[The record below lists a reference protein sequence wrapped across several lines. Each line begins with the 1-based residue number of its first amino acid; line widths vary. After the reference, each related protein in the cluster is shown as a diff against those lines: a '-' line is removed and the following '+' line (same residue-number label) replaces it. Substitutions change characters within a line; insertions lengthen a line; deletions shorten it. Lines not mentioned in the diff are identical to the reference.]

1 MKSQTLTTKNQLADL
16 ALACTESSQFA
27 PLVEDLLSLDGKSA
41 KQFNLLAQKAWQLG
55 LLKEATKLL
64 KCSFDLQPKQPVA
77 LQALGVLL
85 IELKQPKAAKSCL
98 ELAISLDANLLP
110 ARLSLGELYIRQRQ
124 FQAAVDC
131 LMERLNR
138 DPNSAETLAN
148 LAIALRPLGRLHE
161 AIRRAEQAIAILPEN
176 PAIHYILAL
185 LLLNDQRWEEGW
197 HHHEWRLP
205 LWSNQGMRLC
215 IPVPKSK
222 AWQGTDPCQTK
233 LLVVSEQGLGDTFQ
247 FIRYGVYL
255 NNRVAHL
262 RVCVPDSLVPLL
274 NYSIPELTIVAES
287 ACALTEQEDWL
298 PLLSAPHVFGINP
311 ENCPISQPYLQAP
324 EERELT
330 WSMRIRR
337 PGRLLVAVHWQG
349 NPKSEIATRVGRSFP
364 LQSLAPL
371 SALPMLDFVSLQKG
385 AGSEQLENCSFRDRF
400 VECQTEISNILDFI
414 ETAAILK
421 CCDLVITSD
430 SGLAHLAGALSVP
443 TWLLLHDS
451 PDWRWGKEADSTH
464 WYPSFRLFRL
474 SLGEAWSKLIDRVVE
489 AMASQT
495 LQLISQLAEQALTC
509 NTASQFAPLSK
520 ELLAVKWP
528 TDEGQTA
535 IQLSK
540 LGQKAWSLGLLN
552 EAVLLF
558 RRSIELQPKQPMTLQ
573 ALGVLLTEMGQT
585 SKAKSC
591 VEYAITLDAN
601 LASAWHLLGK
611 IYISKCNF
619 LYAVDCLEHSLTLD
633 QNSIEAL
640 TNLAIALRPLGRL
653 KEAITRA
660 EQALAL
666 FPDNSALHYNLG
678 LLLLNNQR
686 WVEGWQHYEWRQRLW
701 ADQGMRLCIPVPKP
715 KPWSGTDPGQTKLVV
730 VAEQGL
736 GDTFQFVRYGP
747 HLQQNLAGLRLCVP
761 DSLVSLI
768 SFSYPN
774 LSVVAASTFALT
786 EEEDW
791 IPLLSAPHHFGI
803 NPEDCPSAHPYLQA
817 PDERQ
822 QAWSRRLKRPGKLL
836 VGVHWQGNPKAETG
850 LREGGSFPLQALAP
864 LAIFP
869 ELNFVSLQ
877 KGSGAEQLEN
887 CSFRDRFVECQAEIS
902 STFDFID
909 TAAITKCCDL
919 VITNDSG
926 LAHLAGAL
934 SAPTWLLLHLPA
946 DWRWGEEEETT
957 HWYPSIRLFRQEKDQ
972 SWHMLIQQVIH
983 QLHESFPSLSNQ
995 YRLEFNGAPS
1005 AESRILASFT
1015 CSQPLLRSQSM
1026 PENVRGFVIN
1036 LDRDKVRWNNM
1047 ASQLSKLGWTSS
1059 HKRFKALT
1067 ATQQEANAVGL
1078 STAGELGLWRTTT
1091 SLLNQWLKAKPHDDE
1106 ILHVV
1111 EDDSILHPSI
1121 PTLLELFKL
1130 CEHKVD
1136 IVFTEYGG
1144 FSTEEYYRLRNLLK
1158 DQRWHG
1164 HDIALLNHHQ
1174 YIWGCSSYLLNVNGA
1189 KQILK
1194 SMLHLEENKK
1204 LIPVDNAYRQF
1215 MQNGKLQGAISLPF
1229 FSTVASSAKAP
1240 STIQTGHN
1248 PRVIH
1253 NKNIDIELRRMSYY
1267 QAWEPNRISEVGKEI
1282 VDLFAKQL
1290 PESDLEDAII
1300 NSISGSHSM
1309 RTGPQHFG
1317 QQNAGAN

>member
-349 NPKSEIATRVGRSFP
+349 NPKAEIATRVGRSFP
-364 LQSLAPL
+364 LQTLAPL

-385 AGSEQLENCSFRDRF
+385 AGSEQLETCSFRDRF

-509 NTASQFAPLSK
+509 NTASQFAPLAK
-520 ELLAVKWP
+520 ELLAHKWQS
-528 TDEGQTA
+528 DGGQTA
-535 IQLSK
+535 FQYSK
-540 LGQKAWSLGLLN
+540 LGQKAWNLGLLN
-552 EAVLLF
+552 EAVLLLK
-558 RRSIELQPKQPMTLQ
+558 RSFELEPQQPVVLQ
-573 ALGVLLTEMGQT
+573 ALGVLLIQLD
-585 SKAKSC
+585 KPDPAQSC
-591 VEYAITLDAN
+591 LDLALTLDPN
-601 LASAWHLLGK
+601 LAPARLFLGELH
-611 IYISKCNF
+611 ISQKRF
-619 LYAVDCLEHSLTLD
+619 QTAVDCLEQRLSLD
-633 QNSIEAL
+633 PNSAETL
-640 TNLAIALRPLGRL
+640 TNLALALRPLGRL
-653 KEAITRA
+653 EEAITRA
-660 EQALAL
+660 EMALAVN
-666 FPDNSALHYNLG
+666 PDNSAIHYNLG
-678 LLLLNNQR
+678 LLHLNNHN
-686 WVEGWQHYEWRQRLW
+686 WTEGWYHHEWRQSLW

-715 KPWSGTDPGQTKLVV
+715 KPWSGTDPGLTKLVV

-774 LSVVAASTFALT
+774 LAVVAASTFALT

-803 NPEDCPSAHPYLQA
+803 NPEDYPSAHPYLQA

-850 LREGGSFPLQALAP
+850 LREGRSFPLQALAP

-869 ELNFVSLQ
+869 ELDFVSLQ

-887 CSFRDRFVECQAEIS
+887 CSFQDRFVECQAEIS
-902 STFDFID
+902 STLDFIE

-934 SAPTWLLLHLPA
+934 SAPTWLLLHVPP
-946 DWRWGEEEETT
+946 DWRWGKQAEST
-957 HWYPSIRLFRQEKDQ
+957 HWYPSFRLFRQDQ
-972 SWHMLIQQVIH
+972 DQNWNTVIHRVIH
-983 QLHESFPSLSNQ
+983 QLHEQFPSLSRQ
-995 YRLEFNGAPS
+995 YRYEFS
-1005 AESRILASFT
+1005 EESTPQNPILASIA
-1015 CSQPLLRSQSM
+1015 CSRPLQCLQSM
-1026 PENVRGFVIN
+1026 PDYVSGFVIN
-1036 LDRDKVRWNNM
+1036 LDDAKERWAAM
-1047 ASQLSKLGWTSS
+1047 ASQLSKLGWTST
-1059 HKRFKALT
+1059 HKRFSALT
-1067 ATQQEANAVGL
+1067 ATQQEANAAGL
-1078 STAGELGLWRTTT
+1078 RTAGELGLWRTTI
-1091 SLLNQWLKAKPHDDE
+1091 SLLNQWLGAKPRPTD
-1106 ILHVV
+1106 ILHVI
-1111 EDDSILHPSI
+1111 EDDAIIHQSLPS
-1121 PTLLELFKL
+1121 LLEPLQICKD
-1130 CEHKVD
+1130 KVD
-1136 IVFTEYGG
+1136 IL
-1144 FSTEEYYRLRNLLK
+1144 FSETLLSAGTYRRFCDLNK
-1158 DQRWHG
+1158 DQQSHG
-1164 HDIALLNHHQ
+1164 FDITFLNSSQ
-1174 YIWGCSSYLLNVNGA
+1174 YACGSTSYLLSANGA
-1189 KQILK
+1189 RKLLEG
-1194 SMLHLEENKK
+1194 MRHLEESKK
-1204 LIPVDNAYRQF
+1204 LVPIDLGIRQLF
-1215 MQNGKLQGAISLPF
+1215 RAGKLNAAISLPF
-1229 FSTVASSAKAP
+1229 FSTISSSISNP
-1240 STIQTGHN
+1240 STIQTGLGTS
-1248 PRVIH
+1248 VTLS
-1253 NKNIDIELRRMSYY
+1253 KNADLELRRLFYFK
-1267 QAWEPNRISEVGKEI
+1267 AWKQNRSRV
-1282 VDLFAKQL
+1282 VLNDLVNLLAEGL
-1290 PESDLEDAII
+1290 AESDLEGLIVDLI
-1300 NSISGSHSM
+1300 GDCHS
-1309 RTGPQHFG
+1309 RGLLPG
-1317 QQNAGAN
+1317 Y